1 LEAELMRCAS
11 RAKGSG
17 AGRGRASGWLAAIVL
32 ALAGCCIGPQAHA
45 QVAPSP
51 SPSPTPAP
59 SPTPSPTPTVGL
71 ANGKVAT
78 QNQVVNLGSSF
89 LERLLNQTTNGVN
102 RDQRNNP
109 GGGGASEATADGLRF
124 RGWTELYGV
133 YMTTSAQ
140 GTFVGDRR
148 TTAGGVAG
156 LGVTLMPGVNIG
168 FSVDQSRTD
177 IDVPLALQSAS
188 LDLTQFGFNAS
199 VDKGP
204 WTWAIAV
211 VHGFGNINASR
222 DTGFGIAR
230 SGYESQ
236 LDGVL
241 TEIDY
246 YWTTGQSRIVPK
258 AGFEYVRST
267 TSPFQEVG
275 GLDPVMESAAT
286 VERSRLLLGAE
297 VGHYFIFDQ
306 KIFDVSAYGK
316 FVDNFAQ
323 DFGSVL
329 VSLGPQSISVAGIG
343 ESQYGADAGAA
354 ASLSLTNTARLYLNY
369 DGKFRANLQSHQATL
384 GFEYKW

>member
-1 LEAELMRCAS
+1 LL
-11 RAKGSG
+11 
-17 AGRGRASGWLAAIVL
+17 AGLVL
-32 ALAGCCIGPQAHA
+32 ALVVCCVVPQAHA

-51 SPSPTPAP
+51 SPSPTPTP
-59 SPTPSPTPTVGL
+59 SPTPSPTPTAGQ
-71 ANGKVAT
+71 ANGKVST
-78 QNQVVNLGSSF
+78 QNQVVYLGSSF
-89 LERLLNQTTNGVN
+89 LERLLNQTTNGVS

-140 GTFVGDRR
+140 GSFVGDRR

-222 DTGFGIAR
+222 DTGFGIAN

-246 YWTTGQSRIVPK
+246 YWTKGQSRIVPK
-258 AGFEYVRST
+258 AGLEFVHST
-267 TSPFQEVG
+267 TSAFQEVG
-275 GLDPVMESAAT
+275 SLFPVTESAAT

-369 DGKFRANLQSHQATL
+369 DGRFRANLQSHQATL

>member
-1 LEAELMRCAS
+1 VAL
-11 RAKGSG
+11 
-17 AGRGRASGWLAAIVL
+17 RGQR
-32 ALAGCCIGPQAHA
+32 ALAVSCFVPQAHA
-45 QVAPSP
+45 QVGPSPSP
-51 SPSPTPAP
+51 SPSPTPT
-59 SPTPSPTPTVGL
+59 PTPSPSPTAGL
-71 ANGKVAT
+71 ANAKVST
-78 QNQVVNLGSSF
+78 GNEVLNLGSSF
-89 LERLLNQTTNGVN
+89 LERLVNQSANGVL
-102 RDQRNNP
+102 RAQRNNP

-124 RGWTELYGV
+124 RSWAEVYGV

-140 GTFVGDRR
+140 APFVGDRR
-148 TTAGGVAG
+148 STAGGVAG

-168 FSVDQSRTD
+168 FSVDQSRTN

-204 WTWAIAV
+204 WTWAVAV
-211 VHGFGNINASR
+211 VHGFGNINANR
-222 DTGFGIAR
+222 DTGFGIAN
-230 SGYESQ
+230 SGYEAQ

-246 YWTTGQSRIVPK
+246 YWTKDQNRIVPK
-258 AGFEYVRST
+258 AALEYVHST
-267 TSPFQEVG
+267 TSAFQEMG
-275 GLDPVMESAAT
+275 GLDPVMEGAAT

-306 KIFDVSAYGK
+306 KILDLSAYGK
-316 FVDNFAQ
+316 FVDNLEQ

-329 VSLGPQSISVAGIG
+329 VTLGPQSISVAGIG

>member
-1 LEAELMRCAS
+1 VS
-11 RAKGSG
+11 
-17 AGRGRASGWLAAIVL
+17 
-32 ALAGCCIGPQAHA
+32 
-45 QVAPSP
+45 
-51 SPSPTPAP
+51 
-59 SPTPSPTPTVGL
+59 
-71 ANGKVAT
+71 
-78 QNQVVNLGSSF
+78 
-89 LERLLNQTTNGVN
+89 

-124 RGWTELYGV
+124 RSWTELYGV

-140 GTFVGDRR
+140 GNFVGDRR

-168 FSVDQSRTD
+168 FSVDQSHTD

-222 DTGFGIAR
+222 DTGFGIAS
-230 SGYESQ
+230 SGYEAQ

-246 YWTTGQSRIVPK
+246 YWTMGQSRIVPK
-258 AGFEYVRST
+258 AGLEYVHST
-267 TSPFQEVG
+267 TSAFQEIG
-275 GLDPVMESAAT
+275 GLDPVMVSAAT

-306 KIFDVSAYGK
+306 KILDVSAYGK

-369 DGKFRANLQSHQATL
+369 DGKFRSNLQSHQATL